1 MGSIANIIKYSRKL
15 KGEVS
20 FKSLS
25 PKNWDWKKI
34 IWPFRVLT
42 HPVQAFNE
50 IKYEKRGS
58 IFLSVVILFLWFLS
72 NTFQFLE
79 QGFIFNKN
87 RVQDLK
93 ALDQFMSS
101 AMIIILWCIANWA
114 ICTLLNGEGWFRE
127 IWVCNCYAVMP
138 QVITIIPMA
147 LISKVLVSDEA
158 AFVTIITSAVFAWMV
173 LLMYLANTIVHQYSG
188 WMSLWS
194 MFLTLLGVLILLLL
208 GVLVFSLFLEI
219 WNFAKSI
226 YDEMILR
233 V

>member
-79 QGFIFNKN
+79 QGFIFNRN

-127 IWVCNCYAVMP
+127 IWICNCYAVMP
-138 QVITIIPMA
+138 QIITIVPMT

-158 AFVTIITSAVFAWMV
+158 AFVSIITSVVFFWMV
-173 LLMYLANTIVHQYSG
+173 LLMFLANTIVHQYSG
-188 WMSLWS
+188 WMSFAS
-194 MFLTLLGVLILLLL
+194 MVLTVLGVLILLLL

-219 WNFAKSI
+219 WNFGKNI

-233 V
+233 F

>member
-25 PKNWDWKKI
+25 PKTWDWKKI

-58 IFLSVVILFLWFLS
+58 IFLSIVVLFLWFIS
-72 NTFQFLE
+72 NIFQFLE
-79 QGFIFNKN
+79 RGFIFNRN
-87 RVQDLK
+87 RVEDLK

-138 QVITIIPMA
+138 QVITIIPMT

>member
-20 FKSLS
+20 LKSLS
-25 PKNWDWKKI
+25 PKTWDWKKI

-58 IFLSVVILFLWFLS
+58 ILLSVIILFLWFLS
-72 NTFQFLE
+72 NTFKFLE
-79 QGFIFNKN
+79 EGFIFNKN
-87 RVQDLK
+87 RVEDLK

-138 QVITIIPMA
+138 QIITIIPMT

-158 AFVTIITSAVFAWMV
+158 AFVTILTSVVFVWMI
-173 LLMYLANTIVHQYSG
+173 LLMFLANTIVHQYSG
-188 WMSLWS
+188 WMSLGA
-194 MFLTLLGVLILLLL
+194 MVLTLLGVLILLLL

-226 YDEMILR
+226 YDEIILR
-233 V
+233 I

>member
-15 KGEVS
+15 KDEVS

-25 PKNWDWKKI
+25 PKTWDWKKI

-58 IFLSVVILFLWFLS
+58 IFLSIVVLFLWFIS
-72 NTFQFLE
+72 NIFQFLE
-79 QGFIFNKN
+79 RGFIFNRN
-87 RVQDLK
+87 RVEDLK

-138 QVITIIPMA
+138 QVITIIPMT

-158 AFVTIITSAVFAWMV
+158 AFVSIITSAVFAWMV

>member
-25 PKNWDWKKI
+25 PKTWDWKKI

-58 IFLSVVILFLWFLS
+58 IFLSVLILFLWFLS

-87 RVQDLK
+87 RVEDLK

-138 QVITIIPMA
+138 QIITIVPMT

-158 AFVTIITSAVFAWMV
+158 AFVSIITSVVFAWMV
-173 LLMYLANTIVHQYSG
+173 LLMFLANTIVHQYSG
-188 WMSLWS
+188 WMSFAS
-194 MFLTLLGVLILLLL
+194 MILTVFGVLILLLL

-219 WNFAKSI
+219 WNFAKNI

-233 V
+233 I

>member
-25 PKNWDWKKI
+25 PKAWDWKKI

-58 IFLSVVILFLWFLS
+58 IFLSVLILFLWFLS

-87 RVQDLK
+87 RVEDLK

-138 QVITIIPMA
+138 QIITIVPMT

-158 AFVTIITSAVFAWMV
+158 AFVSIITSVVFAWMV
-173 LLMYLANTIVHQYSG
+173 LLMFLANTIVHQYSG
-188 WMSLWS
+188 WMSFAS
-194 MFLTLLGVLILLLL
+194 MILTVFGVLILLLL

-219 WNFAKSI
+219 WNFAKNI

-233 V
+233 I